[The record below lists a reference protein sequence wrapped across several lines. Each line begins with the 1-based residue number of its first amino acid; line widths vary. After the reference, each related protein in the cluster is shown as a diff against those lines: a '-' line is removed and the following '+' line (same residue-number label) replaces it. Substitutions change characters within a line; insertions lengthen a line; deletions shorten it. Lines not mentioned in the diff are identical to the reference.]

1 MSHTSTAT
9 PAAFPL
15 TIHPHWRAA
24 AEARGFGILQRVKDR
39 YHLLLSC
46 KACGATHMS
55 KIFVVMNSQPQC
67 PRCIEARWQADAE
80 AAGLQWAGRD
90 PQSRHHG
97 FYIADCR
104 HRLRRQFELIKRAA
118 AGTCDVRC
126 ELCQQQKE
134 QEEAEAQGWELIGPD
149 PDGGPNYRLYRH
161 PECGHEQRVARANMQ
176 TGRFGCGLC
185 GEDWP
190 AAPSHLYAMQFKLL
204 NGTCLVKLGFS
215 RNPDSRLRHQ
225 LLKHR
230 DLDAKIL
237 KTVPMATGQL
247 ALQTEKRLHAKLQ
260 AGFPDLVAP
269 PDLYAGELRVK
280 SEVYFA
286 DAAQV
291 IFAML
296 DAIEPEE
303 DS

>member
-1 MSHTSTAT
+1 MTHTSTAT

-24 AEARGFGILQRVKDR
+24 AEAKGFGILQRVKDR

-46 KACGATHMS
+46 HTCRRTHAS
-55 KIFVVMNSQPQC
+55 KIFVLMNSQPQC
-67 PRCIEARWQADAE
+67 PHCIQDRWRDDAA
-80 AAGLQWAGRD
+80 AAGLNWVGRD
-90 PQSRHHG
+90 PEDRHYGH
-97 FYIADCR
+97 YIAPCG
-104 HRLRRQFELIKRAA
+104 HNLRRQFEMVKRAA
-118 AGTCDVRC
+118 EGLCSVRC
-126 ELCQQQKE
+126 EICHADKE
-134 QEEAEAQGWELIGPD
+134 QAEAEERGWHLIGED
-149 PDGGPNYRLYRH
+149 TGGNQNYRLYRH
-161 PECGHEQRVARANMQ
+161 ASCGHEQRIARANMQ
-176 TGRFGCGLC
+176 TSRFACGQC

-190 AAPSHLYAMQFKLL
+190 AAPSYLYAMQFRLASGL
-204 NGTCLVKLGFS
+204 RLVKLGFS

-247 ALQTEKRLHAKLQ
+247 ALQAEKRLHAKLQ
-260 AGFPDLVAP
+260 AGFSDQVAP
-269 PDLYAGELRVK
+269 PELYSDALRVR

-296 DAIEPEE
+296 DAIEAEE